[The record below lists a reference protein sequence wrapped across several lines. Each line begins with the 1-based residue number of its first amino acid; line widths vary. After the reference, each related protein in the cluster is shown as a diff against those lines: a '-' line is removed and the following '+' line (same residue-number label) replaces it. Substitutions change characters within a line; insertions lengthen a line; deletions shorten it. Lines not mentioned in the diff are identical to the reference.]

1 MYLNCKKIKSNFKF
15 YLILVLFIY
24 LLVNFNK
31 TNLVFAGKFYSKI
44 QKTDSSEKMFDSS
57 QKEMEILKFQ
67 IDDLSK
73 QKNSILKEI
82 DQLEKNLLYHLKI
95 KSKKNPNESER
106 KSSALKFQIHFLKRE
121 KSLLKKQLYKIFLEQ
136 IDLEIKL
143 RKILYSFKN

>member
-82 DQLEKNLLYHLKI
+82 DQLEKNLLYHLKN
-95 KSKKNPNESER
+95 KK
-106 KSSALKFQIHFLKRE
+106 
-121 KSLLKKQLYKIFLEQ
+121 
-136 IDLEIKL
+136 
-143 RKILYSFKN
+143 

>member
-1 MYLNCKKIKSNFKF
+1 M
-15 YLILVLFIY
+15 
-24 LLVNFNK
+24 NFNK

-82 DQLEKNLLYHLKI
+82 VKLKKELEKYLLQIENQKKPN
-95 KSKKNPNESER
+95 KSKIDLNYLNFKIYFSKKKE
-106 KSSALKFQIHFLKRE
+106 
-121 KSLLKKQLYKIFLEQ
+121 SLLKKQLYEISLEQ